1 MFKEKSLPIIFEGSI
16 ANIKKTGK
24 KTQQINSGRKSCLH
38 GEVIWKKT

>member
-16 ANIKKTGK
+16 ANIKNWQT
-24 KTQQINSGRKSCLH
+24 TQQINSGRKSCLY